1 MTIMDSSGGLSR
13 NAGRPRFGYGEWF
26 PFRDRAAG
34 LIRICLSLSI
44 LREPG
49 PAAAAPL
56 LDHMGEFVSQELP
69 TGACRWSRS
78 ATGEEN
84 VLAHRVSECASA

>member
-1 MTIMDSSGGLSR
+1 MDSSCGLSR
-13 NAGRPRFGYGEWF
+13 NTGRPRFGYSEWF
-26 PFRDRAAG
+26 PFRDRPAG

-44 LREPG
+44 LCEPG
-49 PAAAAPL
+49 PTATAPL

-69 TGACRWSRS
+69 TGVCCWGRT

-84 VLAHRVSECASA
+84 VIAYCVSKCASA